1 MGQWHVGQRLWWHQ
15 DDWTV
20 SVLVN
25 AVTAPNP
32 AKLVKMVQTTA
43 LPAHGR
49 VFFTWG
55 TPDSPSL
62 AVFVRHGVRYL
73 VAANEGRALALAAR
87 MRRVGSHT

>member
-1 MGQWHVGQRLWWHQ
+1 MVGQQLWWHQ
-15 DDWTV
+15 DGWTV

-25 AVTAPNP
+25 AVTVPNP
-32 AKLVKMVQTTA
+32 AKLVKMVQATA
-43 LPAHGR
+43 LPAPHGR

>member
-1 MGQWHVGQRLWWHQ
+1 MVGQRLWWHQ

-20 SVLVN
+20 SV
-25 AVTAPNP
+25 
-32 AKLVKMVQTTA
+32 LVKMVQTTA